1 MGAERRVVWT
11 GLRENI
17 YKFRK
22 STEAQASVR
31 EIARQAPV
39 ATGLLHLYQVVS
51 QARGKDHMGFL
62 EAQW

>member
-1 MGAERRVVWT
+1 MEG
-11 GLRENI
+11 
-17 YKFRK
+17 
-22 STEAQASVR
+22 QASVR

-39 ATGLLHLYQVVS
+39 AAGLFHLYQVVP